1 MPRPEIGSLFS
12 KKTQKLPQKTHFS
25 ALSSDCH
32 NLTLAVCIFMGAR
45 FYADD
50 IPYSFGNFGPFRGW
64 RRRGC
69 LRHHLAV
76 ESAAIPDYRGDC
88 GVAGVLRRVK
98 RNFSAFFQ
106 KCCKKR
112 LYYATFL
119 TTFGQYSTIP
129 KNKNKPSGK
138 TKKSPI
144 SG

>member
-1 MPRPEIGSLFS
+1 MLVTFLIVLGLQLLVALLFS
-12 KKTQKLPQKTHFS
+12 SYGPLWGH
-25 ALSSDCH
+25 
-32 NLTLAVCIFMGAR
+32 
-45 FYADD
+45 
-50 IPYSFGNFGPFRGW
+50 FGPFRGW

-76 ESAAIPDYRGDC
+76 ESAAVPDYRGDC

-98 RNFSAFFQ
+98 RNFSAFF
-106 KCCKKR
+106 KNVAKKR

-119 TTFGQYSTIP
+119 ATFGQYSTIP